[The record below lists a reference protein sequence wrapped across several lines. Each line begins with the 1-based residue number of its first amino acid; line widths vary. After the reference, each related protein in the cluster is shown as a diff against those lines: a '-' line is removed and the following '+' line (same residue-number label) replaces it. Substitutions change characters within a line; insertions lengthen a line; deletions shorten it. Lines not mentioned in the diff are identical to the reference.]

1 MKEITLTITVDEANQ
16 ILEALSYRPF
26 RDVFSLINKIQNQV
40 AAQLEMD
47 ERPEINSGSGHQ
59 EM

>member
-16 ILEALSYRPF
+16 ILEALGYRPF

-47 ERPEINSGSGHQ
+47 ERPEINSGSDHQ